1 MKARDLMTPDPD
13 VVTPD
18 EPVTRAA
25 EVMRDR
31 DVGMVPVVE
40 DRTSMKLCGVITDRD
55 IAVRHVAQGHSNSC
69 RVKDEVSGE
78 RLSTVRPDSDVRD
91 VMDVMKREQ
100 VRRVPVV
107 EDDDR
112 LVGIIAQADLAERG
126 PSEKD
131 VGKVVERISRPSG
144 KSGLR

>member
-1 MKARDLMTPDPD
+1 MKARDVMTANPD

-31 DVGMVPVVE
+31 NVGIVPVVE
-40 DRTSMKLCGVITDRD
+40 DRSSMRLRGVITDRD
-55 IAVRHVAQGHSNSC
+55 IAIRHVAAGHDNSC
-69 RVKDEVSGE
+69 RVGDEVSRE
-78 RLSTVRPDSDVRD
+78 RLSTVHPDADVKD
-91 VMDVMKREQ
+91 VMEVMKREQ

-107 EDDDR
+107 ERDNR

-126 PSEKD
+126 PSVKE
-131 VGKVVERISRPSG
+131 VGMVVEKISQPG
-144 KSGLR
+144 KR